1 MWNRESIGT
10 GALLAPLNFSY
21 PTCLAIATEEIAV
34 AHQIFRSS
42 CSITPL
48 AVPGRCRSASRRQK
62 GVERIGCWACAA
74 QVHQKTQSKGKIGR
88 AEMAL
93 TLINKL
99 YGIERDMEEAGDA
112 QRYQTRASRKAGLS
126 GATESWAGQNP
137 LPVTSSKC
145 LGQAINCLAS
155 NWLKRSATS
164 KGGHLPIDNNPT
176 RAGEPP
182 SHVHMTK
189 ASPVSSRY
197 VMPTH
202 DGY

>member
-1 MWNRESIGT
+1 M
-10 GALLAPLNFSY
+10 
-21 PTCLAIATEEIAV
+21 

-48 AVPGRCRSASRRQK
+48 AVPVRCRSASLEAERRRAYRLLGMRGASSSENSIQGQDRPSGDGTDSYQQALRHRARHGRGGRCPAIPDAPVAK
-62 GVERIGCWACAA
+62 PGFLEQLKARLD
-74 QVHQKTQSKGKIGR
+74 KTPPQ
-88 AEMAL
+88 
-93 TLINKL
+93 
-99 YGIERDMEEAGDA
+99 
-112 QRYQTRASRKAGLS
+112 
-126 GATESWAGQNP
+126 
-137 LPVTSSKC
+137 VTSSKC

-155 NWLKRSATS
+155 NWLKLIRYIERGTPA
-164 KGGHLPIDNNPT
+164 HRQQPC

-202 DGY
+202 DGVLTVSVRQSIVFPKGA

>member
-1 MWNRESIGT
+1 M
-10 GALLAPLNFSY
+10 
-21 PTCLAIATEEIAV
+21 

-48 AVPGRCRSASRRQK
+48 AVPRRCRSASWRQK

-112 QRYQTRASRKAGLS
+112 QRYQTRQSQSQAFLEQLKARLDK
-126 GATESWAGQNP
+126 TPPQ
-137 LPVTSSKC
+137 VTSSKGTVAKLAMRQPFVLFKGLTFQKLC
-145 LGQAINCLAS
+145 LPGAFRPGDHHNKMLRPGLCV
-155 NWLKRSATS
+155 
-164 KGGHLPIDNNPT
+164 
-176 RAGEPP
+176 
-182 SHVHMTK
+182 VH
-189 ASPVSSRY
+189 ASPQY
-197 VMPTH
+197 L
-202 DGY
+202 